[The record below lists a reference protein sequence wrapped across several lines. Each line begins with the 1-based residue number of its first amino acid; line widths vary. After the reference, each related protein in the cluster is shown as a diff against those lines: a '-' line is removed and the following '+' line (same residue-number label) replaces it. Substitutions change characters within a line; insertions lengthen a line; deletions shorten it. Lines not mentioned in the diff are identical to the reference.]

1 MPGFRLHRLKGDK
14 RNLWSVKV
22 SANWRITF
30 EFEKGDAYI
39 LDFGGLSLMETL
51 RNKNRA
57 PSHPGALLRQ
67 VVLPELGIT
76 QGEFADQLGVSRRTV
91 SEILHERRPITPDMA
106 IRLGKLLGN
115 GAGLWLRMQQALD
128 VWTLEQEGDYTHIQQ
143 LKAA

>member
-1 MPGFRLHRLKGDK
+1 MD
-14 RNLWSVKV
+14 
-22 SANWRITF
+22 
-30 EFEKGDAYI
+30 
-39 LDFGGLSLMETL
+39 TL
-51 RNKNRA
+51 RNKKRA
-57 PSHPGALLRQ
+57 PTHPGALLRE

-76 QGEFADQLGVSRRTV
+76 QTEFADRLEVSRRTV

-128 VWTLEQEGDYTHIQQ
+128 VWSLEQKGDYTHIQQ